1 MIYAILIFIIILL
14 LAFIITFI
22 IRENKKNEK
31 LIELEVKIDDLE
43 NELKRFINK
52 DFWNKN
58 YIS

>member
-58 YIS
+58 YM

>member
-58 YIS
+58 YI